1 MMGSGKTSVGKI
13 LANHFKFSF
22 MDTDL
27 EIENQENKTI
37 NQIFKVSGEPYF
49 RLLEQN
55 LLKNL
60 NPYNC
65 VISTGGGFPIFNDN
79 MSQLLNLG
87 TTIFLETSL
96 KEIHYR
102 IGLNSKRPL
111 YSDEFSLKKIYNER
125 IPIYKK
131 AHYTVTTDG
140 KAISELAN
148 EIKLFIQ

>member
-13 LANHFKFSF
+13 LSNHFKFSF
-22 MDTDL
+22 TDTDL

-79 MSQLLNLG
+79 MSLLLNLG
-87 TTIFLETSL
+87 TTFFLQTSL
-96 KEIHYR
+96 KEIHHR
-102 IGLNSKRPL
+102 IGLNTKRPL
-111 YSDEFSLKKIYNER
+111 YNLSLIH
-125 IPIYKK
+125 I
-131 AHYTVTTDG
+131 
-140 KAISELAN
+140 
-148 EIKLFIQ
+148 